1 MGSLIMTTMRR
12 LHMFSYVFFV
22 LLPSNWAY
30 SMICAPGFTQVCP
43 MMDTVCPDETEKIC
57 PSGAQTESMRL
68 LDRNEAPESGCQ
80 CIPDFLISMVKD
92 KVEMRADANAVP
104 DFFKK
109 EKIKIGTRTC
119 TCNLKLLS
127 AGNKIDTKS
136 TAKCDRKCSGTV
148 QGVILEG
155 KSGRVYNVSMQMK
168 KGRGKVSGTTNSG
181 STSLP
186 PTPACTCVQKKES
199 SGGPEVVDN
208 EVTFTENGETYIQKD
223 SYNQKTNEAKII
235 VPAHGDFEA
244 TTFIL
249 QDHSSNSPVAGKMI
263 VSSGRSCSLED
274 IPPMIDLNQMKTDEK
289 HKRTDI
295 RKIKE
300 IKVYQVKTETRE
312 ATEEEYKALTESMKE
327 ECSGKTLVVSS
338 TESIN
343 EEQFLMRNMANFT
356 INMQRSN
363 NGVSR
368 SGCNNLFY
376 GCSVTS
382 GRTCKRWT
390 YQGLESIGQNTGLER
405 LTYHIYGTEEYCT
418 RCCLDEN
425 TPFLPCSCIR
435 NEQTFSTSFAIAR
448 ASAFFGFDCLKRSRY
463 CKWTEDRQVSG
474 CNYTANGSCQ
484 RHRDCPLD
492 CWNQECTPTTTTT
505 TTPTTKTSTRTT
517 TTTTTV

>member
-92 KVEMRADANAVP
+92 KVGMRADVNAVP

-186 PTPACTCVQKKES
+186 LTPACACVQKKES
-199 SGGPEVVDN
+199 
-208 EVTFTENGETYIQKD
+208 
-223 SYNQKTNEAKII
+223 
-235 VPAHGDFEA
+235 
-244 TTFIL
+244 L
-249 QDHSSNSPVAGKMI
+249 
-263 VSSGRSCSLED
+263 GRSCSLED